1 MVQDYGNLKSVLD
14 QDEQAQP
21 RLDFQSN
28 PVHKTKPAKFISTW
42 QNQIKR
48 LLARVP
54 QTVTIRDMEINL
66 TAIWEKITA
75 PFRFLR
81 RKTTSKAKSRRLPP
95 AQQKLR
101 KIKLIRLGAIGGL
114 VAVVVGVLGFFGLY
128 AWYAKDLPK
137 PGEVVR
143 RTGFSTRIYDRNGEL
158 LYDLHNTERRTPIQI
173 EEAPDHLKHAT
184 VAIEDKDFYKHQGFD
199 FLTILRIPYNAIVR
213 HRVIGG
219 STLTQQLV
227 KNALLSNERTVIR
240 KFKELILS
248 LQIERRFSKDEIL
261 EMYLNEAPYGGTA
274 WGVGAAADMY
284 FTKYV
289 GKLTVAESA
298 FLAGLPQRPSIYSP
312 FAGKEDE
319 DGNPYW
325 RGRTKSVLE
334 RMNEQG
340 YLSEIA
346 YQEALTELDSMEFE
360 RTVSNIRAPHF
371 VFYIRDQ
378 LEEMFGEDVVESG
391 GLQVTTTLDL
401 KLHEEAE
408 KIVKEEVE
416 DIAYLNITNGAAVV
430 MDPKTGE
437 ILSMV
442 GSADYFARE
451 ATEEGDVA
459 MGGQFNVAVDG
470 LRQPGSSIKPVTY
483 LAMLQR
489 GFTPA
494 SMLMDVETE
503 FMTGVDPTEKP
514 YQPKNYDGQF
524 HGPIS
529 LRNALGSSINVP
541 AVKSVALV
549 GVENFLQLAYELGF
563 NTLEPS
569 EENLKRFGLAVTL
582 GGGEVHLLDTVTAYS
597 AFANGGS
604 KVQPISILKVE
615 DIDGNVLFENKQ
627 VSGLQVI
634 TVAQAF
640 LINHIL
646 SDNNAR
652 LLAFGVNSLLN
663 TGRPIAVKTGTTNDQ
678 RDNWTIGWSQEIMV
692 GTWVGNNNNSPM
704 KQVASGVTGAS
715 PIWRRII
722 FAALDQGYGAPE
734 WIVPG
739 GVEQVQVDSI
749 SGYPPHVGFPEKTE
763 YVLTGTLPSLP
774 DPIHT
779 KLKLCRGEDK
789 LANDARIA
797 AGDYDEREYI
807 VIQLDDPVSQDG
819 KNRWQEAVNAWIEAQ
834 SDSRYKPPT
843 ESCGESS
850 DVFVEMKKP
859 KHEKKYDTEDIE
871 IEVRAE
877 SGEGI
882 EKIEIIVDGEVR
894 ETINDREY
902 KGKIKILKGRHEV
915 WAKAYSR
922 EDKSKETSKAK
933 IGTGGE
939 DWKKPEPTPSPIPS
953 PTPSPSP
960 SPSPTPPPSA
970 EISPSPII

>member
-1 MVQDYGNLKSVLD
+1 MVLDYGNLKSVLD
-14 QDEQAQP
+14 QEEQARS
-21 RLDFQSN
+21 RLEHQSAFSRN
-28 PVHKTKPAKFISTW
+28 KSPNFFSAW
-42 QNQIKR
+42 RNQVKQ
-48 LLARVP
+48 LFARVP
-54 QTVTIRDMEINL
+54 QTVTIRDMGINL
-66 TAIWEKITA
+66 TAIWKTITT
-75 PFRFLR
+75 PFRFIT
-81 RKTTSKAKSRRLPP
+81 RKLIGRAQSRRFSP
-95 AQQKLR
+95 AQKQLR

-114 VAVVVGVLGFFGLY
+114 AAVVIIVLGFFGLY

-143 RTGFSTRIYDRNGEL
+143 KSGFSTRIYDREGEL
-158 LYDLHNTERRTPIQI
+158 LYDLYNTERRIPINI
-173 EEAPDHLKHAT
+173 KNIPDYLKHAT
-184 VAIEDKDFYKHQGFD
+184 VAIEDKDFYKHGGFD
-199 FLTILRIPYNAIVR
+199 LLTIIRIPYNIIFR

-227 KNALLSNERTVIR
+227 KNALLTNERTIIR
-240 KFKELILS
+240 KYKELILS

-284 FTKYV
+284 FKKDV
-289 GKLTVAESA
+289 RDLTVVESA

-312 FAGKEDE
+312 FAGKEDK

-325 RGRTKSVLE
+325 QGRTETVLE
-334 RMNEQG
+334 KMKEYG
-340 YLSEIA
+340 YLTEIA
-346 YQEALTELDSMEFE
+346 YQEATTELNSMEFE
-360 RTVSNIRAPHF
+360 RTVSNIKAPHF

-401 KLHEEAE
+401 KLHEKAE
-408 KIVKEEVE
+408 EIVQEEVE
-416 DIAYLNITNGAAVV
+416 DIAYLNITNGAAMV
-430 MDPKTGE
+430 MDPDTGE

-442 GSADYFARE
+442 GSADYFAKE
-451 ATEEGDVA
+451 ATQEGEVA
-459 MGGQFNVAVDG
+459 IGGQFNVAVDG

-483 LAMLQR
+483 LAMFQR
-489 GFTPA
+489 GHTPA

-503 FMTGVDPTEKP
+503 FMTGIDSTEKP
-514 YQPKNYDGQF
+514 YQPKNYDGKF

-541 AVKSVALV
+541 AVKSVAIV
-549 GVENFLQLAYELGF
+549 GVDNFLQLAYELGF
-563 NTLEPS
+563 DTLEPTQ
-569 EENLKRFGLAVTL
+569 ENLRRFGLAVTL

-597 AFANGGS
+597 TFANGGR
-604 KVQPISILKVE
+604 KVQPISILKVQ
-615 DIDGNVLFENKQ
+615 DMNGSVLFEHKQ
-627 VSGLQVI
+627 VNGPQVI
-634 TVAQAF
+634 SAGEAF
-640 LINHIL
+640 LINHVL

-652 LLAFGVNSLLN
+652 LLAFGANSLLN

-678 RDNWTIGWSQEIMV
+678 RDNWTIGWSQKIMV
-692 GTWVGNNNNSPM
+692 GTWVGNNDNSPM

-722 FAALDQGYGAPE
+722 LAALEEGYGAPE
-734 WIVPG
+734 WVAPE
-739 GVEQVQVDSI
+739 GVEQVQVDSL
-749 SGYPPHVGFPEKTE
+749 SGYPSHNSFPEKTE
-763 YVLTGTLPSLP
+763 YVLRGTLPSLP

-807 VIQLDDPVSQDG
+807 VIQVDDPVSQDG
-819 KNRWQEAVNAWIEAQ
+819 KNRWQEAINAWIEAQ
-834 SDSRYKPPT
+834 NDSRYKPPT
-843 ESCGESS
+843 ESCGEAS

-859 KHEKKYDTEDIE
+859 ENEKKYETEDIE
-871 IEVRAE
+871 VVVRAE

-882 EKIEIIVDGEVR
+882 EKIEIIVNGEVR
-894 ETINDREY
+894 ETVNDREY
-902 KGKIKILKGRHEV
+902 KGKLNLFKGRYEV

-922 EDKSKETSKAK
+922 GDKSKETNKVK

-939 DWKKPEPTPSPIPS
+939 NWKEPA
-953 PTPSPSP
+953 P
-960 SPSPTPPPSA
+960 SPSPTKEATQSSDATPSA
-970 EISPSPII
+970 GTIQ

>member
-14 QDEQAQP
+14 QDDQAQS
-21 RLDFQSN
+21 RLN
-28 PVHKTKPAKFISTW
+28 TPPNIPPNKFTEIISTW
-42 QNQIKR
+42 RNQAKQ

-66 TAIWEKITA
+66 TAIWETIIS
-75 PFRFLR
+75 PFVWVWQKLFG
-81 RKTTSKAKSRRLPP
+81 KTKSRRSSP
-95 AQQKLR
+95 AQQQMR
-101 KIKLIRLGAIGGL
+101 RIKLIRLAAIATL
-114 VAVVVGVLGFFGLY
+114 AAVIIGVLGFFGLY
-128 AWYAKDLPK
+128 GWYAKDLPK

-143 RTGFSTRIYDRNGEL
+143 KEGFSTRIYDRESEL
-158 LYDLHNTERRTPIQI
+158 LYDLYNTERRTPIQI
-173 EEAPDHLKHAT
+173 EEVPDHLKNAT

-199 FLTILRIPYNAIVR
+199 FLTIIRIPYNIVFR
-213 HRVIGG
+213 RRVVGG

-227 KNALLSNERTVIR
+227 KNALLTNERTIIR

-248 LQIERRFSKDEIL
+248 LQIERHFNKDEIL

-274 WGVGAAADMY
+274 WGVGAATDMY
-284 FTKYV
+284 FNKDV
-289 GKLTVAESA
+289 NELTVVEAA

-312 FAGKEDE
+312 FAAREDE

-325 RGRTKSVLE
+325 QGRTTAVLD

-340 YLSEIA
+340 YLSKIA
-346 YQEALTELDSMEFE
+346 YQEALADLETMEFE
-360 RTVSNIRAPHF
+360 RTVSNIKAPHF
-371 VFYIRDQ
+371 VFYVRDQ
-378 LEEMFGEDVVESG
+378 LAEMFGEEIVESG

-401 KLHEEAE
+401 ELHEEAE
-408 KIVKEEVE
+408 EIVKEEVE
-416 DIAYLNITNGAAVV
+416 DIAYLNITNGAAMV

-442 GSADYFARE
+442 GSADYFSKE
-451 ATEEGDVA
+451 ATEEGEITI
-459 MGGQFNVAVDG
+459 GGQFNVAADG

-483 LAMLQR
+483 LAMFQR
-489 GFTPA
+489 GYTPA
-494 SMLMDVETE
+494 SLLMDVETE
-503 FMTGVDPTEKP
+503 FMTGVDSTEKP
-514 YQPKNYDGQF
+514 YQPKNYDGNF

-529 LRNALGSSINVP
+529 LRSALGSSINVP

-549 GVENFLQLAYELGF
+549 GVENFLQLAYEMGF

-582 GGGEVHLLDTVTAYS
+582 GGGEVHLLDTVSAYS
-597 AFANGGS
+597 TFANGGS

-615 DIDGNVLFENKQ
+615 DAEGNILFEHKQ
-627 VSGLQVI
+627 VEGSQVM
-634 TVAQAF
+634 TPAEAF
-640 LINHIL
+640 LINDIL

-652 LLAFGVNSLLN
+652 LLAFGANSLLN

-692 GTWVGNNNNSPM
+692 GSWVGNNDNSPM

-722 FAALDQGYGAPE
+722 LAALEQGYSAPE
-734 WIVPG
+734 WTVPG
-739 GVEQVQVDSI
+739 DVEQVQVDSL
-749 SGYPPHVGFPEKTE
+749 SGYPSHNGFPEKTE
-763 YVLTGTLPSLP
+763 YVIKGTLPSLP

-779 KLKLCRGEDK
+779 KLKLCRGEEK

-807 VIQLDDPVSQDG
+807 VIQLDDPVSQDD

-834 SDSRYKPPT
+834 SDSRYKFPT

-859 KHEKKYDTEDIE
+859 ENEKSYDSEDIE
-871 IEVRAE
+871 VEVRAE

-882 EKIEIIVDGEVR
+882 EKIEIIVDGEIR
-894 ETINDREY
+894 EIINDREY
-902 KGKIKILKGRHEV
+902 KGKLHLPKGRYEV
-915 WAKAYSR
+915 WVKAYSR
-922 EDKSKETSKAK
+922 DDKSKETSKAK

-939 DWKKPEPTPSPIPS
+939 DWKEPQPS

-960 SPSPTPPPSA
+960 SPSL
-970 EISPSPII
+970 SPSPSPSLSPSSSPE

>member
-1 MVQDYGNLKSVLD
+1 MIQDYGNLKSVID
-14 QDEQAQP
+14 PEKQAQS
-21 RLDFQSN
+21 RLNTQPDFSQ
-28 PVHKTKPAKFISTW
+28 TKLSKLFSTW
-42 QNQIKR
+42 RNQTR
-48 LLARVP
+48 QLLARLP

-66 TAIWEKITA
+66 TAIWETIIA
-75 PFRFLR
+75 PFAWIW
-81 RKTTSKAKSRRLPP
+81 RKLTGKAKSRRFSS
-95 AQQKLR
+95 AQQQMQR
-101 KIKLIRLGAIGGL
+101 AKLIRLGAIGGL
-114 VAVVVGVLGFFGLY
+114 VAVVIGVLGFFGLY

-143 RTGFSTRIYDRNGEL
+143 KEGFSTRIFDRKGEL
-158 LYDLHNTERRTPIQI
+158 LYDLYNTERRTPIKI
-173 EEAPDHLKHAT
+173 EKVPDYLKYAT
-184 VAIEDKDFYKHQGFD
+184 IAIEDRDFYKHQGFD
-199 FLTILRIPYNAIVR
+199 FLTIIRIPYNIVFR
-213 HRVIGG
+213 RRVIGG

-227 KNALLSNERTVIR
+227 KNALLTNERTVIR

-284 FTKYV
+284 FEKDASE
-289 GKLTVAESA
+289 LTVVEAA

-312 FAGKEDE
+312 FAGKEDK

-325 RGRTKSVLE
+325 RGRTEAVLD
-334 RMNEQG
+334 RMNEQS
-340 YLSEIA
+340 YLTEIG
-346 YQEALTELDSMEFE
+346 YQEALAELDSMEFE
-360 RTVSNIRAPHF
+360 RTVSNIKAPHF
-371 VFYIRDQ
+371 VFYIRNQ

-401 KLHEEAE
+401 ELHEEAE
-408 KIVKEEVE
+408 EIVEEEVA
-416 DIAYLNITNGAAVV
+416 DIAYLNITNGAAMV
-430 MDPKTGE
+430 MDPNTGE

-442 GSADYFARE
+442 GSADYFAKE
-451 ATEEGDVA
+451 ATEEGEIVI
-459 MGGQFNVAVDG
+459 GGQFNVAADG

-483 LAMLQR
+483 LAMFQR
-489 GFTPA
+489 GYTPA

-503 FMTGVDPTEKP
+503 FMTGVDSTEIP
-514 YQPKNYDGQF
+514 YQPKNYDGKF

-529 LRNALGSSINVP
+529 LRSALGSSINVP

-563 NTLEPS
+563 NTLEPT
-569 EENLKRFGLAVTL
+569 EKNLKRFGLAVTL
-582 GGGEVHLLDTVTAYS
+582 GGGEVHLLDTVTSYS
-597 AFANGGS
+597 TFANGGN

-615 DIDGNVLFENKQ
+615 DMNGNILFEHKRVDGSQ
-627 VSGLQVI
+627 II
-634 TVAQAF
+634 TAAQAF

-652 LLAFGVNSLLN
+652 LLAFGANSLLN

-692 GTWVGNNNNSPM
+692 GSWVGNNDNSPM

-722 FAALDQGYGAPE
+722 LAALEQGYEAPE
-734 WIVPG
+734 WIVPD
-739 GVEQVQVDSI
+739 GVEQSQVDSI
-749 SGYPPHVGFPEKTE
+749 SGYPAHDGFPEKTE
-763 YVLTGTLPSLP
+763 YIIKGTLPSLP

-789 LANDARIA
+789 LANEARIA
-797 AGDYDEREYI
+797 AGDYDEQEHI
-807 VIQLDDPVSQDG
+807 VIQLDDPVSQDD

-834 SDSRYKPPT
+834 NDSRYKYPT
-843 ESCGESS
+843 EYCGESS
-850 DVFVEMKKP
+850 DVWVEMKKP
-859 KHEKKYDTEDIE
+859 ENEKKYDSEDIE
-871 IEVRAE
+871 VEVRAE

-882 EKIEIIVDGEVR
+882 EKIEIIVNGEVR
-894 ETINDREY
+894 ETVNDREY
-902 KGKIKILKGRHEV
+902 KGKLHLSKGRYEV

-922 EDKSKETSKAK
+922 GDKNKETNKVK

-939 DWKKPEPTPSPIPS
+939 DWKEPEPTPTPVIEATDSADA
-953 PTPSPSP
+953 TPSASP
-960 SPSPTPPPSA
+960 A
-970 EISPSPII
+970 GE

>member
-1 MVQDYGNLKSVLD
+1 MVLDYGNLKSVLD
-14 QDEQAQP
+14 QEEQARS
-21 RLDFQSN
+21 RLEHQSAFSRN
-28 PVHKTKPAKFISTW
+28 KSPNFFSAW
-42 QNQIKR
+42 RNQVKQ
-48 LLARVP
+48 LFARVP
-54 QTVTIRDMEINL
+54 QTVTIRDMGINL
-66 TAIWEKITA
+66 TAIWKTITT
-75 PFRFLR
+75 PFRFIT
-81 RKTTSKAKSRRLPP
+81 RKLIGRAQSRRFSP
-95 AQQKLR
+95 AQKQLR

-114 VAVVVGVLGFFGLY
+114 AAVVIIVLGFFGLY

-143 RTGFSTRIYDRNGEL
+143 KSGFSTRIYDREGEL
-158 LYDLHNTERRTPIQI
+158 LYDLYNTERRIPINI
-173 EEAPDHLKHAT
+173 KNIPDYLKHAT
-184 VAIEDKDFYKHQGFD
+184 VAIEDKDFYKHGGFD
-199 FLTILRIPYNAIVR
+199 LLTIIRIPYNIIFR

-227 KNALLSNERTVIR
+227 KNALLTNERTIIR
-240 KFKELILS
+240 KYKELILS

-284 FTKYV
+284 FKKDV
-289 GKLTVAESA
+289 RDLTVVESA

-312 FAGKEDE
+312 FAGKEDK

-325 RGRTKSVLE
+325 QGRTETVLE
-334 RMNEQG
+334 KMKEYG
-340 YLSEIA
+340 YLTEIA
-346 YQEALTELDSMEFE
+346 YQEATTELNSMEFE
-360 RTVSNIRAPHF
+360 RTVSNIKAPHF

-401 KLHEEAE
+401 KLHEKAE
-408 KIVKEEVE
+408 EIVQEEVE
-416 DIAYLNITNGAAVV
+416 DIAYLNITNGAAMV
-430 MDPKTGE
+430 MDPDTGE

-442 GSADYFARE
+442 GSADYFAKE
-451 ATEEGDVA
+451 ATQEGEVA
-459 MGGQFNVAVDG
+459 IGGQFNVAVDG

-483 LAMLQR
+483 LAMFQR

-494 SMLMDVETE
+494 SMLMDVSTE
-503 FMTGVDPTEKP
+503 FMTGIDSTEKP
-514 YQPKNYDGQF
+514 YQPKNYDGKF

-541 AVKSVALV
+541 AVKSVAIV
-549 GVENFLQLAYELGF
+549 GVDNFLQLAYELGF
-563 NTLEPS
+563 DTLEPTQ
-569 EENLKRFGLAVTL
+569 ENLRRFGLAVTL

-597 AFANGGS
+597 TFANGGR
-604 KVQPISILKVE
+604 KVQPISILKVQ
-615 DIDGNVLFENKQ
+615 DMNGSVLFEHKQ
-627 VSGLQVI
+627 VNGPQVI
-634 TVAQAF
+634 SAGEAF
-640 LINHIL
+640 LINHVL

-652 LLAFGVNSLLN
+652 LLAFGANSLLN

-678 RDNWTIGWSQEIMV
+678 RDNWTIGWSQKIMV
-692 GTWVGNNNNSPM
+692 GTWVGNNDNSPM

-722 FAALDQGYGAPE
+722 LAALEQGYGTPE
-734 WIVPG
+734 WVVPE
-739 GVEQVQVDSI
+739 GVEQVQVDSL
-749 SGYPPHVGFPEKTE
+749 SGYPSHNSFPEKTE
-763 YVLTGTLPSLP
+763 YVLRGTLPSLP

-807 VIQLDDPVSQDG
+807 VIQLDDPVSRDG

-834 SDSRYKPPT
+834 NDSRYKPPT
-843 ESCGESS
+843 ESCGEAS

-859 KHEKKYDTEDIE
+859 ENEKKYETEDIE
-871 IEVRAE
+871 VVVRAE

-882 EKIEIIVDGEVR
+882 EKIEIIVNGEVR
-894 ETINDREY
+894 ETVNDREY
-902 KGKIKILKGRHEV
+902 KGKLNLFKGRYEV

-922 EDKSKETSKAK
+922 GDKSKETNKVK

-939 DWKKPEPTPSPIPS
+939 NWKEPA
-953 PTPSPSP
+953 P
-960 SPSPTPPPSA
+960 SPSPTKEATQSSDATPSA
-970 EISPSPII
+970 GTIQ

>member
-14 QDEQAQP
+14 EEDQANSRLEHQP
-21 RLDFQSN
+21 DYPQN
-28 PVHKTKPAKFISTW
+28 KFSKLLSTW
-42 QNQIKR
+42 RNQAKK
-48 LLARVP
+48 LLARLP

-66 TAIWEKITA
+66 TAIWETLTA
-75 PFRFLR
+75 PFRWVG
-81 RKTTSKAKSRRLPP
+81 RKITGQAKSRRLSP
-95 AQQKLR
+95 AQEQLR
-101 KIKLIRLGAIGGL
+101 KIKLIRLAAIGSL
-114 VAVVVGVLGFFGLY
+114 AAVVIGVLGFFGLY

-143 RTGFSTRIYDRNGEL
+143 KEGFSTRIFDREGEL
-158 LYDLHNTERRTPIQI
+158 LYDLYNTERRTPIQI
-173 EEAPDHLKHAT
+173 EDAPDHLKHAT
-184 VAIEDKDFYKHQGFD
+184 IAIEDRDFYKHQGFD
-199 FLTILRIPYNAIVR
+199 FLTILRIPYNVIFR
-213 HRVIGG
+213 RRVVGG

-227 KNALLSNERTVIR
+227 KNALLSNERTVTR

-274 WGVGAAADMY
+274 WGIGAAADMY
-284 FTKYV
+284 FKKDI
-289 GKLTVAESA
+289 GELSVAEAA

-312 FAGKEDE
+312 FAGKEDK
-319 DGNPYW
+319 DGNPFW
-325 RGRTKSVLE
+325 RGRTDTVLDK
-334 RMNEQG
+334 MKDQG
-340 YLSEIA
+340 FLTEIGH
-346 YQEALTELDSMEFE
+346 QEAVSQLEAMEFE
-360 RTVSNIRAPHF
+360 RTVSNIKAPHF

-378 LEEMFGEDVVESG
+378 LEEMFGEEVVESG

-401 KLHEEAE
+401 ELHEEAE
-408 KIVKEEVE
+408 EIVKEEVD
-416 DIAYLNITNGAAVV
+416 DISYLNITNGAAMV
-430 MDPKTGE
+430 MDPSNGE

-442 GSADYFARE
+442 GSADYFAKE
-451 ATEEGDVA
+451 ATEEGEV
-459 MGGQFNVAVDG
+459 MVGGQYNVAVDG

-483 LAMLQR
+483 LAMFQR
-489 GFTPA
+489 GYTPA

-503 FMTGVDPTEKP
+503 FATGIDPTEKP
-514 YQPKNYDGQF
+514 YQPKNYDGEF
-524 HGPIS
+524 HGPVS

-563 NTLEPS
+563 DTLEPS
-569 EENLKRFGLAVTL
+569 EENLRRFGLAVTL
-582 GGGEVHLLDTVTAYS
+582 GGGEVHLLDTVSAYS
-597 AFANGGS
+597 AFANGGR
-604 KVQPISILKVE
+604 KMQPVSILKVE
-615 DIDGNVLFENKQ
+615 DMNGNTLFEHKQ
-627 VSGLQVI
+627 VDGPQVI
-634 TVAQAF
+634 TPAEAF
-640 LINHIL
+640 LINHVL

-692 GTWVGNNNNSPM
+692 GTWVGNNDNSPM

-722 FAALDQGYGAPE
+722 LAALDKGYGAPE
-734 WIVPG
+734 WVVPE

-749 SGYPPHVGFPEKTE
+749 SGYPSHHSFPEKTE
-763 YVLTGTLPSLP
+763 YVLAGTLPSSP

-779 KLKLCRGEDK
+779 KLKLCRGEEK

-807 VIQLDDPVSQDG
+807 VIQLDDPVSQDD
-819 KNRWQEAVNAWIEAQ
+819 KNRWQEAANAWIEAQ
-834 SDSRYKPPT
+834 SDTRYKPPT

-859 KHEKKYDTEDIE
+859 EHEKKYDTEDIE

-882 EKIEIIVDGEVR
+882 EKIEIIVNGEVR
-894 ETINDREY
+894 ETVNDREY
-902 KGKIKILKGRHEV
+902 KGKLHLSKGRYEV

-922 EDKSKETSKAK
+922 GDKNKESGKAK

-939 DWKKPEPTPSPIPS
+939 DWKEPEPTPT
-953 PTPSPSP
+953 PTPSPAEEA
-960 SPSPTPPPSA
+960 TDSA
-970 EISPSPII
+970 EATDSGETT